1 MKNIKENNRGNARR
15 LLHCLA
21 VAVRPLRVEEL
32 AEILTFDFDT
42 TEGGIPR
49 FDADRR
55 PNDQEEAVLSLCSS
69 LITVV
74 DNQGSRMVQ
83 FSHFSVKE
91 FLTSNHLASSAGH
104 LTSYHILPRLAHT
117 ILAQVCLGLLLH
129 SPADGSKDNERFKG
143 SPLAE
148 YAARHWFAHAQS
160 EGVTSSVE
168 GGMRSLFDP
177 GRPHFAAWIA
187 LYDMDAESGGKLPS
201 GIPSPLYYSSLCGLP
216 GLVRHIAMNHP
227 EHVNAVGG
235 SLGFPLVAA
244 LCRNHLAV
252 AKLLLEHGG
261 RVDVRDTRQQT
272 VLHETFD
279 RHGKVSIDAVRFLL
293 ERGADVNARRD
304 DLCTPLHL
312 AINTG
317 EFSVIRLLLDR
328 HAGVNSRNNAGRA
341 PLHLLCTQ
349 ATSQDRDDGSDIAKL
364 LLERGA
370 NVDEKDEDNATPLH
384 LASYNKR
391 LKIIRVLLDHGA
403 NVDAEKDRGETPL
416 QLAISKGSHDA
427 QEGGVGVAF
436 LLLEHGAQ
444 LYSRDKYHISTS
456 DLAYFAW
463 KEKIGPMLVGTGGN
477 LKPENNQ
484 DQTAFRPW
492 VEGEYYC
499 MNLVSGCHAFFVE
512 SGADGNVQAKYD
524 TILLHSASYHGRLE
538 MVRMLLSN
546 GVNSN
551 AKNHRGETA
560 LHVLSRCG
568 PDSKDSVR
576 VARLLLECGVD
587 VNMQDNDHDSP
598 LHSASYNGKLEI
610 VRELL
615 NHGANASAKNK
626 RDEVPLHQGSQGEY
640 ESQAD
645 GVRIAQ
651 LLLDRGV
658 DVNARDKNGA
668 TPLHLASWCG
678 KLEIAQLLVEHAN
691 SKINKVRTLLH
702 ALEGEYYPQEL
713 NCIDYS
719 HLF

>member
-1 MKNIKENNRGNARR
+1 MV
-15 LLHCLA
+15 LTLQSYYWS
-21 VAVRPLRVEEL
+21 AVRTWTRR
-32 AEILTFDFDT
+32 TKT
-42 TEGGIPR
+42 TQHCYIWHPTIR
-49 FDADRR
+49 
-55 PNDQEEAVLSLCSS
+55 
-69 LITVV
+69 
-74 DNQGSRMVQ
+74 GSRS
-83 FSHFSVKE
+83 FECSFDH
-91 FLTSNHLASSAGH
+91 SAN
-104 LTSYHILPRLAHT
+104 L
-117 ILAQVCLGLLLH
+117 
-129 SPADGSKDNERFKG
+129 
-143 SPLAE
+143 
-148 YAARHWFAHAQS
+148 
-160 EGVTSSVE
+160 
-168 GGMRSLFDP
+168 
-177 GRPHFAAWIA
+177 
-187 LYDMDAESGGKLPS
+187 
-201 GIPSPLYYSSLCGLP
+201 
-216 GLVRHIAMNHP
+216 
-227 EHVNAVGG
+227 
-235 SLGFPLVAA
+235 
-244 LCRNHLAV
+244 
-252 AKLLLEHGG
+252 
-261 RVDVRDTRQQT
+261 
-272 VLHETFD
+272 
-279 RHGKVSIDAVRFLL
+279 
-293 ERGADVNARRD
+293 
-304 DLCTPLHL
+304 
-312 AINTG
+312 
-317 EFSVIRLLLDR
+317 
-328 HAGVNSRNNAGRA
+328 
-341 PLHLLCTQ
+341 
-349 ATSQDRDDGSDIAKL
+349 
-364 LLERGA
+364 
-370 NVDEKDEDNATPLH
+370 
-384 LASYNKR
+384 
-391 LKIIRVLLDHGA
+391 
-403 NVDAEKDRGETPL
+403 DAEKDRGKTPL
-416 QLAISKGSHDA
+416 QLAFLNGSHDA
-427 QEGGVGVAF
+427 QEDGVGVAL

-444 LYSRDKYHISTS
+444 VYARDKYHISTS
-456 DLAYFAW
+456 DLASFVW
-463 KEKIGPMLVGTGGN
+463 REKIGPTLVGTGGN

-568 PDSKDSVR
+568 PDSKDCVR